1 MIRYTVAYA
10 RQALDALAYLWLNAP
25 DRRAITTAGDE
36 IDRIL
41 RADAPQKG
49 SNIERGF
56 RQLIVSPLVADFSV
70 EEDDRIVTVWR
81 IHHVGE
87 LTNGR

>member
-1 MIRYTVAYA
+1 MIRYTVTYTRKAV
-10 RQALDALAYLWLNAP
+10 DVLAQLWLDAP
-25 DRRAITTAGDE
+25 DRSALAIAGDE

-41 RADAPQKG
+41 RNDTPQKG
-49 SNIERGF
+49 VSIERGF
-56 RQLIVSPLVADFSV
+56 RQLNVAPLVADFSV

-87 LTNGR
+87 LTNGH